1 MFCDD
6 KVCAVVYIPPV
17 PETPRSKKSK
27 HKGTAFR
34 AGASNEAADRSLH
47 TTGVDAAK
55 APKKPNA
62 SRKAVDVRRAAMIS
76 EMEIEKLN
84 ETMGTI
90 FLDPDQKSPR
100 AQDFEERLTARIVGQ
115 ERAVRRMSGLYQI
128 FLAGMSPLNRPIGTM
143 LFLGPTGSGKTRVIE
158 AAAEVLFG
166 DANAIVKIDCA
177 EFQHSHEIAK
187 LIGSPPGYLGHR
199 ETSPM
204 LTQENLDR
212 MHTDDLKVS
221 LVLFDEIEKASDS
234 LWQLLLGILDKAT
247 LTLGDNRRVDFSH
260 TMVIMTSNLGA
271 REMSELISGG
281 IGFAPGKGNKQI
293 NDTEVDQKIYR
304 TAVEAA
310 RRKFSP
316 EFMNRIDKVVVF
328 RSLKE
333 HHLRQ
338 ILDLELQAV
347 QDRIMASAGTKFVFQ
362 CSGTAKDMLLR
373 EGLDFKYGARHLK
386 RAVERFLVY
395 PLSNLVATGQVGLG
409 DLVHVDLDELTHK
422 LIFSK
427 RSGGALVQDTPKD
440 KDEPTSGE
448 SFSGGVGLPIPQPA
462 KAARKSQ
469 SRGEKA
475 EN

>member
-1 MFCDD
+1 ML
-6 KVCAVVYIPPV
+6 A
-17 PETPRSKKSK
+17 EM
-27 HKGTAFR
+27 
-34 AGASNEAADRSLH
+34 
-47 TTGVDAAK
+47 
-55 APKKPNA
+55 
-62 SRKAVDVRRAAMIS
+62 DVTRTNNMD
-76 EMEIEKLN
+76 N
-84 ETMGTI
+84 MGTV

-100 AQDFEERLTARIVGQ
+100 AQDFEERLSARIVGQ

-128 FLAGMSPLNRPIGTM
+128 FLAGMNPPNRPIGTM

-158 AAAEVLFG
+158 AAAEVLYG
-166 DANAIVKIDCA
+166 DANAVVKIDCA

-212 MHTDDLKVS
+212 MHTDDMKVS

-247 LTLGDNRRVDFSH
+247 LTLGDNRRVDFSKA
-260 TMVIMTSNLGA
+260 MVIMTSNLGA

-281 IGFAPGKGNKQI
+281 IGFAPAKGSKAP

-347 QDRIMASAGTKFVFQ
+347 QDRIMQSAGTKFVFQ
-362 CSGTAKDMLLR
+362 CSETAKDMLLK

-409 DLVHVDLDELTHK
+409 DLVHVDVDEIRK
-422 LIFSK
+422 RLIFSK
-427 RSGGALVQDTPKD
+427 SSGGALIQELPPNKER
-440 KDEPTSGE
+440 DESTDE
-448 SFSGGVGLPIPQPA
+448 SLSGGVGLPIPQA
-462 KAARKSQ
+462 TKAAKKGHG
-469 SRGEKA
+469 RGEKT
-475 EN
+475 ES

>member
-1 MFCDD
+1 ML
-6 KVCAVVYIPPV
+6 A
-17 PETPRSKKSK
+17 
-27 HKGTAFR
+27 
-34 AGASNEAADRSLH
+34 
-47 TTGVDAAK
+47 
-55 APKKPNA
+55 
-62 SRKAVDVRRAAMIS
+62 
-76 EMEIEKLN
+76 EMEMTRAMNK
-84 ETMGTI
+84 TGTV

-128 FLAGMSPLNRPIGTM
+128 FLAGMNPPNRPIGTM

-158 AAAEVLFG
+158 AAAEVLYG
-166 DANAIVKIDCA
+166 DPNAVVKIDCA

-204 LTQENLDR
+204 LTQANLDR
-212 MHTDDLKVS
+212 MHTADMKVS
-221 LVLFDEIEKASDS
+221 LVLFDEIKKASDS

-247 LTLGDNRRVDFSH
+247 LTLGDNRRVDFSKS
-260 TMVIMTSNLGA
+260 MVIMTSNLGA

-281 IGFAPGKGNKQI
+281 IGFAPGKGTKTP

-347 QDRIMASAGTKFVFQ
+347 QDRIMQSAGTKFVFQ
-362 CSGTAKDMLLR
+362 CSDTAKDMLMK
-373 EGLDFKYGARHLK
+373 EGLDYKYGARHLK

-395 PLSNLVATGQVGLG
+395 PLSNLVATGQIGLG
-409 DLVHVDLDELTHK
+409 DLVHVDVDGVRNK
-422 LIFSK
+422 LVFSK
-427 RSGGALVQDTPKD
+427 SSGGALIHEMVPGATAT
-440 KDEPTSGE
+440 ESTSE
-448 SFSGGVGLPIPQPA
+448 TLSGGVGLPIPA
-462 KAARKSQ
+462 ASKAAKKGQGR
-469 SRGEKA
+469 EKTDA
-475 EN
+475 

>member
-1 MFCDD
+1 ML
-6 KVCAVVYIPPV
+6 A
-17 PETPRSKKSK
+17 
-27 HKGTAFR
+27 
-34 AGASNEAADRSLH
+34 
-47 TTGVDAAK
+47 
-55 APKKPNA
+55 
-62 SRKAVDVRRAAMIS
+62 
-76 EMEIEKLN
+76 EMEMTR
-84 ETMGTI
+84 TMNNTGTV

-128 FLAGMSPLNRPIGTM
+128 FLAGMNPPNRPIGTM

-158 AAAEVLFG
+158 AAAEVLYG
-166 DANAIVKIDCA
+166 DSNAVVKIDCA

-212 MHTDDLKVS
+212 MHTDEMKVS

-247 LTLGDNRRVDFSH
+247 LTLGDNRRVDFSKS
-260 TMVIMTSNLGA
+260 MVIMTSNLGA

-281 IGFAPGKGNKQI
+281 IGFAPGKGTKMP

-347 QDRIMASAGTKFVFQ
+347 QDRIMQSAGTKFVFQ
-362 CSGTAKDMLLR
+362 CSETAKDMLLK
-373 EGLDFKYGARHLK
+373 EGLDYKYGARHLK

-395 PLSNLVATGQVGLG
+395 PLSNLVATGQIGLG
-409 DLVHVDLDELTHK
+409 DLVHVDVDGVRNK
-422 LIFSK
+422 LVFSK
-427 RSGGALVQDTPKD
+427 SSGGALIHEMTQGASAGADSSETL
-440 KDEPTSGE
+440 
-448 SFSGGVGLPIPQPA
+448 SGGVGLQIPTA
-462 KAARKSQ
+462 ASKAAKKGQGRDKPD
-469 SRGEKA
+469 A
-475 EN
+475 